1 MFYHKIQSAF
11 FTLFIIP
18 FILPLAFNGALDS
31 SYWQS
36 VTVYFLY
43 GIPVVFLYGT
53 FTSMISD
60 YISQK
65 TPLRSKRVTSFF
77 MHLVCGWLFVVPY
90 GLLFDPSI
98 FESGLLNF
106 ASLLGILSAT
116 VFFLVDQLLGRYLES
131 I

>member
-1 MFYHKIQSAF
+1 MFYQKIQSAF
-11 FTLFIIP
+11 FALFIIP
-18 FILPLAFNGALDS
+18 FILPLTFSGALGL

-36 VTVYFLY
+36 VVVYVLY

-53 FTSMISD
+53 LTSMISD

-90 GLLFDPSI
+90 GLFFDPSI

-106 ASLLGILSAT
+106 ASSLGILSAAI
-116 VFFLVDQLLGRYLES
+116 FFIVDQLLGHYFKTL
-131 I
+131 